1 MGYTL
6 FSDPIPW
13 SYWYSFLFDHI
24 DDHHDH
30 QASVTGIGSKPL
42 NTHSTSLDPIWL
54 VVWNM
59 NFIFPFSWEFHHP
72 NWRTPSFFRGVGLN
86 HQPVL
91 LSQLSHYY
99 SIIIPLLSH
108 YYPIIIPLL
117 PILNHIKTILKP
129 CFDPRN
135 SSSFIKHQLYKTP
148 VVYKSNNY
156 MVCKSYKRAM
166 FSRHQ
171 GGFAQPG
178 FDFLNDSASVRLG
191 CHARAWDML
200 DAAING
206 ETAKVTRCYMLYEW
220 VWMYEDKTLIMLI
233 MLIMHVWKNV
243 CFIGILGLMFD

>member
-1 MGYTL
+1 
-6 FSDPIPW
+6 
-13 SYWYSFLFDHI
+13 
-24 DDHHDH
+24 
-30 QASVTGIGSKPL
+30 
-42 NTHSTSLDPIWL
+42 
-54 VVWNM
+54 
-59 NFIFPFSWEFHHP
+59 
-72 NWRTPSFFRGVGLN
+72 
-86 HQPVL
+86 
-91 LSQLSHYY
+91 
-99 SIIIPLLSH
+99 
-108 YYPIIIPLL
+108 
-117 PILNHIKTILKP
+117 
-129 CFDPRN
+129 
-135 SSSFIKHQLYKTP
+135 
-148 VVYKSNNY
+148 